1 MKENSHLNE
10 KSVVRYSL
18 ALYKVAKEQGIEKP
32 LEIDASLII
41 EKYNNDKKFGLL
53 LTSPLLS
60 PKNQT
65 EVVNSLF
72 SSSKTTRI
80 KIHKVMFAFIML
92 LASKNRLN
100 IMKNCLDKFI
110 SMIVSENKEL
120 KVNITTVKTIDDS
133 LKKKIIEIFSK
144 KTKRRVNISNIV
156 EKDILG
162 GIIIEMGSNLIDVS
176 IRNKIS
182 KINQVIKGV
191 N

>member
-1 MKENSHLNE
+1 MKENSQLNE
-10 KSVVRYSL
+10 KPVVRYSL
-18 ALYKVAKEQGIEKP
+18 ALYKVAKEQGIEKV
-32 LEIDASLII
+32 LEFDASAII
-41 EKYNNDKKFGLL
+41 AKYNNDKKFGLL

-72 SSSKTTRI
+72 SPSKTSRI
-80 KIHKVMFAFIML
+80 KINKVMFAFIML
-92 LASKNRLN
+92 LANNNRLD
-100 IMKNCLDKFI
+100 IMKNCLNKFK

-120 KVNITTVKTIDDS
+120 KVNVTTVKAIDDS
-133 LKKKIIEIFSK
+133 LKKKLTEIFSN
-144 KTKRRVNISNIV
+144 KTKRKINISNIV

-162 GIIIEMGSNLIDVS
+162 GIIIEMGSNLIDAS

-182 KINQVIKGV
+182 KINGVIKGV

>member
-1 MKENSHLNE
+1 
-10 KSVVRYSL
+10 
-18 ALYKVAKEQGIEKP
+18 
-32 LEIDASLII
+32 
-41 EKYNNDKKFGLL
+41 
-53 LTSPLLS
+53 
-60 PKNQT
+60 
-65 EVVNSLF
+65 
-72 SSSKTTRI
+72 
-80 KIHKVMFAFIML
+80 MFAFIML

>member
-1 MKENSHLNE
+1 MKENSQLNE
-10 KSVVRYSL
+10 KPVVRYSL
-18 ALYKVAKEQGIEKP
+18 ALYKVPKEQGIEKI
-32 LEIDASLII
+32 LELDANSII

-72 SSSKTTRI
+72 SPSKTSRI

-92 LASKNRLN
+92 LANNNRLD
-100 IMKNCLDKFI
+100 IMKNCLNKFK

-120 KVNITTVKTIDDS
+120 KINVTTVKAIDDS
-133 LKKKIIEIFSK
+133 LKKKLTEIFSN
-144 KTKRRVNISNIV
+144 KTKRKINISNIV

-162 GIIIEMGSNLIDVS
+162 GIIIEMGSNLIDAS

-182 KINQVIKGV
+182 KINGVIKGV